1 MEMENIVSAVSANVF
16 GEEGVRVFAILDGA
30 LIEDLLEKLQQFEP
44 EYYCLYRGD
53 LKPDMAEVAPYL
65 VRLRPNTPFAE
76 WVIEKGWG
84 QNWGIFIHSPAN
96 LQAMR
101 KHFRGFLTV
110 YDSSGKPML
119 FRYYDP
125 RVLRLYL
132 PTCNPDELQKVFGPI
147 TSYLLEGEDPKT
159 LLRFQFVKNALQ
171 QENRSLDLKT

>member
-1 MEMENIVSAVSANVF
+1 MDMENIVAAVSANLF

-30 LIEDLLEKLQQFEP
+30 LIDDLLEKLQQFEP

-65 VRLRPNTPFAE
+65 VRLRPNTPFVE
-76 WVIEKGWG
+76 WIIEKGWG
-84 QNWGIFIHSPAN
+84 KNWGIFIHSPAN
-96 LQAMR
+96 LQTMR

-132 PTCNPDELQKVFGPI
+132 PTCNAEELYKIFGPI
-147 TSYLLEGEDPKT
+147 TSYLLEGEDQKT

-171 QENRSLDLKT
+171 QENRSLDPKT